1 MKIFVKQLVKVG
13 DIFEQ
18 CKVVRVDKGSGL
30 LLEVPTV
37 PVPTPTY
44 VNVSSL
50 ILLLLYVDILSVNL
64 TLSSL
69 IFENFR

>member
-1 MKIFVKQLVKVG
+1 MYCENICEQLVKIG

-18 CKVVRVDKGSGL
+18 CKVVRIDKGSGL

-44 VNVSSL
+44 VNVSSV
-50 ILLLLYVDILSVNL
+50 ILLALCVVILYVK
-64 TLSSL
+64 SS
-69 IFENFR
+69 RCH